1 MQMTMT
7 LEDCSRCGLTI
18 LPGEP
23 AMQTASVDIIDGR
36 AASSP
41 VRSYHIGGRMRGR
54 RQASAAG
61 SRGRIDGSDR
71 AASRGTV
78 VLYEDRRTTQNTNPH
93 CTRGATAHSP
103 EPAFPARTPH

>member
-23 AMQTASVDIIDGR
+23 AMQNLPRTGYGAASVDIIDGR

-41 VRSYHIGGRMRGR
+41 VRSYHIGDGCEAAAKR
-54 RQASAAG
+54 RQPVPEAA
-61 SRGRIDGSDR
+61 
-71 AASRGTV
+71 
-78 VLYEDRRTTQNTNPH
+78 
-93 CTRGATAHSP
+93 
-103 EPAFPARTPH
+103 

>member
-41 VRSYHIGGRMRGR
+41 VRSYHIGDGCEAAAKRRGPVPE
-54 RQASAAG
+54 AA
-61 SRGRIDGSDR
+61 
-71 AASRGTV
+71 
-78 VLYEDRRTTQNTNPH
+78 
-93 CTRGATAHSP
+93 
-103 EPAFPARTPH
+103 

>member
-7 LEDCSRCGLTI
+7 LEDCSRCGLAI

-41 VRSYHIGGRMRGR
+41 VRSYHIGDGCEAAAKR
-54 RQASAAG
+54 RQPVPEAA
-61 SRGRIDGSDR
+61 
-71 AASRGTV
+71 
-78 VLYEDRRTTQNTNPH
+78 
-93 CTRGATAHSP
+93 
-103 EPAFPARTPH
+103 